1 MRKKINVLLLLVLLK
16 FTCVGVAFADTKVPV
31 AVSPVNVEDNICP
44 EEKPA
49 SVWRWGQKIPGGSPV
64 SDAKLVKIRIKCK
77 EYELPADS
85 LIFDQYKIYVLK
97 REKDKS
103 DWWDLEDGKLYRSEM
118 LLSNAVASGEVI
130 SILIPSA
137 DNVNRIIHNRRTSNF
152 FDDKDIKAG
161 NVYTTGLYKQV
172 KFVLS
177 QKRQKDKKFQ
187 EFVKS
192 YVETNKVKIPVPFEA
207 SVELLQTQYLDLV
220 KMIRAYDLQK
230 QKK

>member
-1 MRKKINVLLLLVLLK
+1 MLLK
-16 FTCVGVAFADTKVPV
+16 FICVNVAFADTQVPV
-31 AVSPVNVEDNICP
+31 AVSPVNTEDNICP
-44 EEKPA
+44 EEKPP

-77 EYELPADS
+77 EYELPAES
-85 LIFDQYKIYVLK
+85 LLFDQYKIYILI
-97 REKDKS
+97 REKDKPE
-103 DWWDLEDGKLYRSEM
+103 WWDLEDGKVYRSEM

-161 NVYTTGLYKQV
+161 EVYTTGFYKQIM
-172 KFVLS
+172 FVLN
-177 QKRQKDKKFQ
+177 QKRQNDKKFQ

-192 YVETNKVKIPVPFEA
+192 YVETNKVKIPVPFKA
-207 SVELLQTQYLDLV
+207 SVELLQTQYLDVV
-220 KMIRAYDLQK
+220 KMIRSYFLQK